1 MQQRAT
7 RPISTIQRVDSDE
20 DLALLERIAAGDRA
34 AMQRLYFAYHRRL
47 TRFLLRA
54 VRRPDLAEEIVNDT
68 MFTVWRC
75 ARDFRGES
83 RVSTWVMGI
92 AYRLALK
99 RMRRDRRSPETL
111 SIEQHEIDPG
121 NDAGASQRELRECI
135 DRALFSLPAPQR
147 LVIELAYFMGC
158 SCAEIATIADCPVNT
173 VKTRLFHA
181 RERLRASLPRLSDT
195 AAEPDQRNP
204 A

>member
-1 MQQRAT
+1 MPQPVT
-7 RPISTIQRVDSDE
+7 LSISTIQRADSDE
-20 DLALLERIAAGDRA
+20 DRALIERIAAGDRA
-34 AMQRLYFAYHRRL
+34 AIQRLYFAYHRRL
-47 TRFLLRA
+47 SRFLLRV
-54 VRRPDLAEEIVNDT
+54 VRRPDLVEEIVNDT

-92 AYRLALK
+92 AYRIALK
-99 RMRRDRRSPETL
+99 RLRRDRRAGETV
-111 SIEQHEIDPG
+111 SIEQHDMDPG
-121 NDAGASQRELRECI
+121 NDAGAGQRELRECI
-135 DRALFSLPAPQR
+135 DRALFSLPPPQR

-181 RERLRASLPRLSDT
+181 RERLRASLPRLSEMT
-195 AAEPDQRNP
+195 AEPGQRYP
-204 A
+204 V